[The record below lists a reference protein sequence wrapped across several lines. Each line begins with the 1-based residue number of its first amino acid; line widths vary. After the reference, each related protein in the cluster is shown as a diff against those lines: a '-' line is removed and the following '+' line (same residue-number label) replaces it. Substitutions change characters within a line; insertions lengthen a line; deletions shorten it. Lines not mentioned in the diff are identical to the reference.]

1 VAFSGDD
8 EFPLVGGNI
17 GHLDDRKTA
26 EFLFKH
32 RLHSITL
39 LVFMPD
45 GLSWP
50 AGPGK
55 RLGRL
60 DVDEEIARGFSV
72 LLWRDQGLGYAL
84 VSDVNLR
91 DLEQLATQINGG

>member
-1 VAFSGDD
+1 
-8 EFPLVGGNI
+8 
-17 GHLDDRKTA
+17 
-26 EFLFKH
+26 
-32 RLHSITL
+32 L

-45 GLSWP
+45 DLAWP
-50 AGPGK
+50 SRPAT
-55 RLGRL
+55 RVGRL
-60 DVDEEIARGFSV
+60 DVDEEVARGFSV